1 MIPVCGD
8 TQIRTDLN
16 EPSPVTTVSGTLLDD
31 RTFRMNFRMFFPCC
45 FFLCLLTACMADSAA
60 TDGDENTVVETPRVE
75 VPEVT
80 LTDGTWKDVEAH
92 VGKHIGKV
100 VVVDIWSTSCLP
112 CMTEFPHLVELQKA
126 HGEKLVCISFNVD
139 YVGIK
144 TKPATYYRERVEKF
158 LTKQQAG
165 LINILSTTEADK
177 VFQALELSSIPAV
190 YVFGTDGKLAKRFD
204 DSLLSE
210 GEEDAFTY
218 KVDINPFVEDLVKKI
233 R

>member
-1 MIPVCGD
+1 
-8 TQIRTDLN
+8 
-16 EPSPVTTVSGTLLDD
+16 
-31 RTFRMNFRMFFPCC
+31 MNFRMFFPCC
-45 FFLCLLTACMADSAA
+45 FSLCLATACSTGSAA
-60 TDGDENTVVETPRVE
+60 CVADEQTVVETPGVE
-75 VPEVT
+75 VPEVK
-80 LTDGTWKDVEAH
+80 LTDGTWKDVEAL
-92 VGKHIGKV
+92 VGKHTGKV

-126 HGEKLVCISFNVD
+126 HGDKLVCISFNVD

-158 LTKQQAG
+158 LMKQQAG
-165 LINILSTTEADK
+165 FTNILSTTEADK

-204 DSLLSE
+204 DSLLSD
-210 GEEDAFTY
+210 GEEEAFTY
-218 KVDINPFVEDLVKKI
+218 KVDISPFVDDLVKAI